1 MGIGRTDFPGGDGN
15 LLQQSIEKLAR
26 LDAELLLSGHGEV
39 IRGEKNI
46 QQNFKY
52 IRANFA
58 DYL

>member
-1 MGIGRTDFPGGDGN
+1 
-15 LLQQSIEKLAR
+15 LAR

-39 IRGEKNI
+39 IRGKRNI